1 MTKTPEM
8 DRLAAVQELLA
19 VAGDVG
25 RQAASLCVEV
35 PADQST
41 TALAGVMVLGELLRN
56 IGSVSFALTNWV
68 DDEDGQA
75 IFLIGALRG
84 TLMQYRR
91 ITLPT
96 MPGVPSIEEWLK
108 ANHVDVDRLAT
119 ALDALAATRLVR

>member
-25 RQAASLCVEV
+25 RQAASLCVGV

-41 TALAGVMVLGELLRN
+41 GALAGVMVLGELLRN
-56 IGSVSFALTNWV
+56 IGSVSFALANWAN
-68 DDEDGQA
+68 DEDGQA
-75 IFLIGALRG
+75 MLLIGALRG

-91 ITLPT
+91 IPLPT
-96 MPGVPSIEEWLK
+96 MPGVPSSEEWLK
-108 ANHVDVDRLAT
+108 SNHVDIDRLAA
-119 ALDALAATRLVR
+119 ALDALAATRLAR